1 MKKQANY
8 SVLFMRDDTD
18 VRSFRVSPKRL
29 RVLLWV
35 SSCLGVV
42 LLISLVIGVRSFV
55 GYRVA
60 LSEKRDLEVKLAE
73 ALVDVERAGNIGM
86 MQKAQEDKGGK
97 VSKESA
103 KAQSSAPAG
112 NARAFSKVHSGA
124 IAVENMRSSVSG
136 GSLTTTFDLNN
147 RGGAA
152 LSGEVGLF
160 LLRNDGTLTPLEAP
174 SADLT
179 FQIQRFKH
187 ISASAKVPS
196 GLPRREVLGLRV
208 EIKNSE
214 GETILGETYPLGS

>member
-35 SSCLGVV
+35 GSCLGV
-42 LLISLVIGVRSFV
+42 LLLVGLIVGVQSFV
-55 GYRVA
+55 SYRLV
-60 LSEKRDLEVKLAE
+60 LGQKRDLEVKLAE

-86 MQKAQEDKGGK
+86 MQKALDDKGGK
-97 VSKESA
+97 PQKDTA
-103 KAQSSAPAG
+103 KNAAPAN
-112 NARAFSKVHSGA
+112 NARAFSKVSSGA
-124 IAVENMRSSVSG
+124 ITVENLRSSVSG
-136 GSLTTTFDLNN
+136 GLLTTTFDLNN
-147 RGGAA
+147 RAGAA

-160 LLRNDGTLTPLEAP
+160 VLRNDGSLTPLDAP

-179 FQIQRFKH
+179 FQIQRFKR
-187 ISASAKVPS
+187 ISASAKVPE
-196 GLPRREVLGLRV
+196 GVTRREVLGLRV